1 MTTDDRA
8 IEPGSETDL
17 AIERA
22 LQAANLRP
30 GDATTAAVV
39 VEDWAPSAAESGE
52 AGADGD

>member
-1 MTTDDRA
+1 MTTEDRA

-17 AIERA
+17 ALERA

-30 GDATTAAVV
+30 GDSTTTAVV
-39 VEDWAPSAAESGE
+39 VEDWTPSAAEVGD